1 MDIGSAA
8 SVGKGLSILGT
19 SIDLNNVLDALNV
32 VVSTIEHSNVTGGLG
47 GFAVKASWKN
57 TAIVVSK
64 DVMIG
69 DAGGF
74 VGKISGGHI
83 QNSNSNNFSYIIGQI
98 TAGGY
103 VGDMEPGS
111 VAKVLTDASVLK
123 KFINVSESLATLVQD
138 FVPTIRNS
146 STTCI
151 PCGGAVRAQAES
163 TTSKQRGMAGGYAGH
178 NEGGHIW
185 GNNNT
190 KKWKGQDY
198 TGPISTCKAVR
209 IRSVYGKEI
218 AGGFTGL
225 MESADTAKAGSLS
238 LLWGLVKADNILG
251 ALSVVYPTEENTA
264 VYGPLALMDLKTWNS
279 WVEYVG
285 KYGGYGSDFSNLVQ
299 SGKINTQEDLDAIL
313 GQYVYGYNVV
323 AGRTNYRD
331 EVTVSNGGA
340 AGGYVGSMLTGTIT
354 NGQAHDTKL
363 VKGLRCAG
371 GFAGEMINGGAANLG
386 GVDIL
391 GLKLPLSQ
399 MLDVLNVFVP
409 VIKQSSVEGYQSG
422 LMVQSNGINDKGLL
436 GYAGGFVGKLIGGQ
450 IWGEENSRCKVT
462 KLRRVDGTNY
472 VGGFVGSSRPG
483 SVATVDPVRGEGLL
497 SKLLGTLL
505 NTPTDLIKVLNATV
519 ATIRYADV
527 EAWNDWGV
535 IVNGAYDSGGKNTSY
550 AKAVGGFAGML
561 EGTVLG
567 KKDEALAGVTAQNI
581 RSVVAGEYA
590 GGCFGIADVAGVA
603 NISAGNETSL
613 LKYLLKLGRADVL
626 DAFRSYVYYGNVNGS
641 KDAGLSVS
649 ANAAKKYGQNN
660 EVTYSG
666 TAGGFGGSLLNGSVK
681 NSTVT
686 NLSNVQGKNSVG
698 GFVGYSGKSG
708 VVGADKIDVLGDNF
722 GQLLGGALGVMD
734 IFGSHIDD
742 STVTGINGGFTVQST
757 GGEEPIAGGF
767 IGYAN
772 LARMTNCTAGDS
784 SNSSL
789 GLKQV
794 ASNEI
799 AGGFVGKTSYAYLAD
814 AKLDSGPV
822 NVLFAVLNK
831 LIQALYLD
839 KLQELKVIKIN
850 LGIIEV
856 DALYDGNLIHVN
868 LLGLDISVGLSKKS
882 KDNDQQTD
890 LAIITIGDSKIELPC
905 DKNGIKADNDT
916 KSNISVS
923 LIKANRTK
931 ITGSQVYGI
940 SSGYDVFGGGADNDN
955 DGSGNNGMSG
965 GFVGFNNEGLLQN
978 NDMYLCDV
986 VRGTSNL
993 IGPFSGNSKLDS
1005 VYAFNTKANVEGEK
1019 NNYRI
1024 YRKLDKALD
1033 EIKKNT
1039 TILNMKYSKDALTG
1053 WNIYTL
1059 GHMKPVEKYDYLK
1072 NAQITNSSG
1081 SEKVDLNAYESDAKA
1096 VLMSDTKTDL
1106 NTGESDTP
1114 EPSESQDPCDE
1125 KIKLTINKVWKD
1137 FNNFSGIRPDSITVT
1152 ISRAWTDAGNKK
1164 HTEVVPSY
1172 ESCVIKGNSKSTWKK
1187 VIEGLPAYIKDDD
1200 KICYYTYSVTETKI
1214 DGYTT
1219 TMGISNDGF
1228 TFTIT
1233 NKHFPGLPDTGG
1245 NGRYLIYLI
1254 GLLLLAIYLVTG
1266 KKRNKKNQLAE
1277 KL

>member
-1 MDIGSAA
+1 MNIGSAA
-8 SVGKGLSILGT
+8 SVGKGLSVLGKT
-19 SIDLNNVLDALNV
+19 IGLNDVLDALNV
-32 VVSTIEHSNVTGGLG
+32 VVSTIEHSNVTGGPG
-47 GFAVKASWKN
+47 GFAVKASIKN
-57 TAIVVSK
+57 TASDASAD
-64 DVMIG
+64 DVLG

-74 VGKISGGHI
+74 AGKISGGHI
-83 QNSNSNNFSYIIGQI
+83 QNSNSYNFSYIIGQI

-103 VGDMEPGS
+103 VGDLQPGS
-111 VAKVLTDASVLK
+111 VADALGGTSILGGLVNTKETLA
-123 KFINVSESLATLVQD
+123 SLAED

-151 PCGGAVRAQAES
+151 PCGGAVRADASS
-163 TTSKQRGMAGGYAGH
+163 TTTTQRGMAGGYAGH

-185 GNNNT
+185 GNNTN
-190 KKWKGQDY
+190 KWKGQDY

-209 IRSVYGKEI
+209 IRSVFGEEI

-251 ALSVVYPTEENTA
+251 ALSVVYPTEENTE

-279 WVEYVG
+279 WVEHVG
-285 KYGGYGSDFSNLVQ
+285 KYGGYGSDLAQNGTVDSQDKLNE
-299 SGKINTQEDLDAIL
+299 II

-323 AGRTNYRD
+323 AGRSNYRD
-331 EVTVSNGGA
+331 ETILSNGGV

-363 VKGLRCAG
+363 VKGIRCAG

-391 GLKLPLSQ
+391 DLKLDLGQ
-399 MLDVLNVFVP
+399 MLKVLEVFVP
-409 VIKQSSVEGYQSG
+409 AIKQSSIEGYQSG

-462 KLRRVDGTNY
+462 KLRRVDGTSY
-472 VGGFVGSSRPG
+472 IGGFVGSSRPG

-505 NTPTDLIKVLNATV
+505 DTPTDLIKVLNATV

-527 EAWNDWGV
+527 ESWNDWG
-535 IVNGAYDSGGKNTSY
+535 IIINGAQSTGEANTSY
-550 AKAVGGFAGML
+550 AKAAGGFAGSIS
-561 EGTVLG
+561 GTVLG
-567 KKDEALAGVTAQNI
+567 KKKDGENAGVSAKGI
-581 RSVVAGEYA
+581 RSVIGGEYA
-590 GGCFGIADVAGVA
+590 GGCFGIADVDAGVKV
-603 NISAGNETSL
+603 SDKNETQL
-613 LKYLLKLGRADVL
+613 LKYLLQLGRTDVL
-626 DAFRSYVYYGNVNGS
+626 DAFRTYVYYGNVSGS
-641 KDAGLSVS
+641 EDAGLSVQAHE
-649 ANAAKKYGQNN
+649 ANNYGQNDA
-660 EVTYSG
+660 VTYSG
-666 TAGGFGGSLLNGSVK
+666 VAGGFGGALLNSSVK

-686 NLSNVQGKNSVG
+686 NLSNVVGLNSTG

-708 VVGADKIDVLGDNF
+708 VVGADKFDVLGNNSW
-722 GQLLGGALGVMD
+722 QLLGGALGVMD

-742 STVTGINGGFTVQST
+742 STVTGINGGYTVQST
-757 GGEEPIAGGF
+757 GVDEPIAGGF

-772 LARMTNCTAGDS
+772 LARMSNCKAGDS

-799 AGGFVGKTSYAYLAD
+799 AGGFVGKTSFAYLAD
-814 AKLDSGPV
+814 VKLDSTLV
-822 NVLFAVLNK
+822 NALFNIVNNLVK
-831 LIQALYLD
+831 ALYLD
-839 KLQELKVIKIN
+839 KIQAADLLKIN
-850 LGIIEV
+850 LGIIKVE
-856 DALYDGNLIHVN
+856 ALYDENLIHVN
-868 LLGLDISVGLSKKS
+868 LLGLDISVGLSKAS
-882 KDNDQQTD
+882 TENNQQTD
-890 LAIITIGDSKIELPC
+890 LAIIKIGDSSIKLPC
-905 DKNGIKADNDT
+905 DKNGIKADDDT
-916 KSNISVS
+916 KSQISVS

-940 SSGYDVFGGGADNDN
+940 SSGYDVFGGGADNDK
-955 DGSGNNGMSG
+955 DGSGNNGISG
-965 GFVGFNNEGLLQN
+965 GFVGFNNEGLLEN

-986 VRGTSNL
+986 VRGTFQKV
-993 IGPFSGNSKLDS
+993 GPFSGNSKLDS
-1005 VYAFNTKANVEGEK
+1005 VYDFNTLDKVEGVS

-1024 YRKLDKALD
+1024 YRKLDKALN
-1033 EIKKNT
+1033 EIKKNAKK
-1039 TILNMKYSKDALTG
+1039 LNMKFSQDVSTG
-1053 WNIYTL
+1053 WDIYTL
-1059 GHMKPVEKYDYLK
+1059 GHMNTVIHYDDLK
-1072 NAQITNSSG
+1072 NAQVTNSSG
-1081 SEKVDLNAYESDAKA
+1081 SEKVDLNAYESAAKA
-1096 VLMSDTKTDL
+1096 VLMSDTKTNL

-1125 KIKLTINKVWKD
+1125 NIKLTINKVWKD
-1137 FNNFSGIRPDSITVT
+1137 LNNFSGIRPKSITVT
-1152 ISRAWTDAGNKK
+1152 ISRTWTGADNNK
-1164 HTEVVPSY
+1164 HIETVPGY
-1172 ESCVIKGNSKSTWKK
+1172 ENYEIKGDVNKSTWKK
-1187 VIEGLPAYIKDDD
+1187 VIDEGLPAYKKVGDD
-1200 KICYYTYSVTETKI
+1200 IYYYEYSVTEAEVK
-1214 DGYTT
+1214 GYTT
-1219 TMGISNDGF
+1219 ETSKDGF
-1228 TFTIT
+1228 TLTIT